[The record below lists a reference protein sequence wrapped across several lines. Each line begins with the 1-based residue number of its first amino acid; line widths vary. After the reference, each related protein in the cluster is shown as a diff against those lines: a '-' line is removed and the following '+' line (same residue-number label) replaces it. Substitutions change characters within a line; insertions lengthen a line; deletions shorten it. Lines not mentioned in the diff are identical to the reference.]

1 LRRWWCGGG
10 PGYWEQRLKEA
21 GPAARRDEEWR
32 NFRRV
37 FLEAMRFHGLA
48 LAYYDRYTWEQ
59 EEDPLEAFKAA
70 VPPEIRRIAEL
81 DHRRRTQR
89 EKERLAAWLAE
100 EGRRLRRWFGFM

>member
-1 LRRWWCGGG
+1 VAED
-10 PGYWEQRLKEA
+10 PAYWEQRLKEA

-59 EEDPLEAFKAA
+59 EEDPLEALKAA

-81 DHRRRTQR
+81 DHRRRTRR
-89 EKERLAAWLAE
+89 EQEKLRQWVEEEGLKLAAGL
-100 EGRRLRRWFGFM
+100 GLRRG